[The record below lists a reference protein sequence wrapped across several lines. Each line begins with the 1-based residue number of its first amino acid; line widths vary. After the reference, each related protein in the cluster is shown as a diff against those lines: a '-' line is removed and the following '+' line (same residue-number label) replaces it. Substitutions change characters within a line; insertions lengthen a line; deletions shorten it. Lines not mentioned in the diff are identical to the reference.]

1 MSEQTVEDVA
11 MRVLV
16 IEDSHVQAKIVSRH
30 IEGLTNFTTVWAS
43 TLEEAA
49 EIISAQRDELFA
61 AVVDL
66 NLPDAPDG
74 EAVDL
79 TMAAHLPSIV
89 LTATFHDEVRDSLLE
104 RNVADYVLK
113 ESMVV
118 LDSVVD
124 GLSRLFRNQFI
135 QALVV
140 DDSRAAR
147 NVVRNLLSC
156 QNFQV
161 LEAENGA
168 EALAL
173 VEQSKGQIKVVVT
186 DWEMPEM
193 DGFALCSA
201 LRKKHCK
208 RELAI
213 VGISGAGGTAMTAKF
228 LKLGANDFLAKP
240 FSAEEFSWRV
250 NQTVEMMELIQKL
263 NECNQQ
269 LKHSAL
275 TGASA

>member
-1 MSEQTVEDVA
+1 MVQDTEVSPA

-16 IEDSHVQAKIVSRH
+16 IEDSNVQAKIISRH
-30 IEGLTNFTTVWAS
+30 IEGVTNFSTVWAG
-43 TLEEAA
+43 TLEEAKSIIA
-49 EIISAQRDELFA
+49 EMREELFV

-79 TMAAHLPSIV
+79 TMSYGLPSIV

-113 ESMVV
+113 ESIVV

-124 GLSRLFRNQFI
+124 SLSRLFKNQFLK
-135 QALVV
+135 ALVV

-147 NVVRNLLSC
+147 NLVRNLLEI

-161 LEAENGA
+161 LEAGDGQ
-168 EALAL
+168 EALEVVAATPDL
-173 VEQSKGQIKVVVT
+173 RLVVT
-186 DWEMPEM
+186 DWEMPRM
-193 DGFALCSA
+193 DGFTLCGE
-201 LRKKHCK
+201 LRKAHKK
-208 RELAI
+208 DSLAI
-213 VGISGAGGTAMTAKF
+213 VGISGAGGSAMTAKF

-250 NQTVEMMELIQKL
+250 NQTMEMVELVKEL
-263 NECNQQ
+263 NECQE
-269 LKHSAL
+269 LRRK
-275 TGASA
+275 

>member
-1 MSEQTVEDVA
+1 MAQDNEVTPA

-16 IEDSHVQAKIVSRH
+16 IEDSNVQAKIVSRH
-30 IEGLTNFTTVWAS
+30 IEGLTNFSTVWAG
-43 TLEEAA
+43 TLEEAR
-49 EIISAQRDELFA
+49 EIITEMREEIFV

-79 TMAAHLPSIV
+79 TMSYAIPSIV
-89 LTATFHDEVRDSLLE
+89 LTATFHDDVRDSLLE

-124 GLSRLFRNQFI
+124 AITRLFKNQFLK
-135 QALVV
+135 ALVV
-140 DDSRAAR
+140 DDSKLAR
-147 NVVRNLLSC
+147 GQVRHLLEI

-161 LEAENGA
+161 EEAEDGQQA
-168 EALAL
+168 IDRIKEAADISL
-173 VEQSKGQIKVVVT
+173 VVT
-186 DWEMPEM
+186 DWEMPHK
-193 DGFALCSA
+193 DGFALCSE
-201 LRKKHCK
+201 LRKTYKK
-208 RELAI
+208 DSLAI
-213 VGISGAGGTAMTAKF
+213 VGISGAGGSAMTAKF

-250 NQTVEMMELIQKL
+250 NQTMEMVELIKEL
-263 NECNQQ
+263 NEM
-269 LKHSAL
+269 KA
-275 TGASA
+275 GD

>member
-1 MSEQTVEDVA
+1 MALENETSPA

-16 IEDSHVQAKIVSRH
+16 IEDSAVQAKIVSRH
-30 IEGLTNFTTVWAS
+30 IEGLSNFSTVWAG
-43 TLEEAA
+43 TLEEARSVVEEMRE
-49 EIISAQRDELFA
+49 EIFV

-79 TMAAHLPSIV
+79 TMSYGIPSIV
-89 LTATFHDEVRDSLLE
+89 LTATFHDDVRDSLLE

-124 GLSRLFRNQFI
+124 AISRLFKNQFLK
-135 QALVV
+135 AVVV

-147 NVVRNLLSC
+147 NLVRTLLEI

-161 LEAENGA
+161 LEAENGQ
-168 EALAL
+168 EALAML
-173 VEQSKGQIKVVVT
+173 GEHPEVSLVVT
-186 DWEMPEM
+186 DWEMPVM
-193 DGFALCSA
+193 DGFQLCSEV
-201 LRKKHCK
+201 RKTYKK
-208 RELAI
+208 DRLAI
-213 VGISGAGGTAMTAKF
+213 VGISGAGGSAMTAKF

-250 NQTVEMMELIQKL
+250 NQTMEMVDLVKELHECKREL
-263 NECNQQ
+263 NGE
-269 LKHSAL
+269 
-275 TGASA
+275 